1 MKSSMELKKY
11 KFEQTRK
18 LETEILS
25 QLKQLKFNG

>member
-1 MKSSMELKKY
+1 MELKKY
-11 KFEQTRK
+11 KFEQSHK

>member
-1 MKSSMELKKY
+1 MELKKY

-25 QLKQLKFNG
+25 QLKQLHLYNNG

>member
-1 MKSSMELKKY
+1 MELKKY
-11 KFEQTRK
+11 KFEQSRK